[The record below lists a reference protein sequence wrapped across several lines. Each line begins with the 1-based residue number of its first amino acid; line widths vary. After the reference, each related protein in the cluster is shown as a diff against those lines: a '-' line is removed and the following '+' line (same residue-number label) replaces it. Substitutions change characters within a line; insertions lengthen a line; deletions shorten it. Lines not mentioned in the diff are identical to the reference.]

1 MTHPASECFPNKTLS
16 AIRGISYLMTT
27 YKIPI
32 SLSENLEM
40 GSVGLGKKSFL
51 CALRFSAWALKIK
64 MTKEV
69 NRRKVYETG
78 TWDLAKKK

>member
-1 MTHPASECFPNKTLS
+1 M
-16 AIRGISYLMTT
+16 IT

-40 GSVGLGKKSFL
+40 GSVGLGKTSFL
-51 CALRFSAWALKIK
+51 CALRFSAWVLQIK

-69 NRRKVYETG
+69 NRGKVYETG